1 MLIPNRIRTDTK
13 PSIIEDLN
21 SGYWYYNYDIQKT
34 QEYVPKEIID
44 DVEEISNV
52 ELKTMYNY
60 IQIKM
65 LGKPDY
71 KRCVEL
77 IIREYIT
84 QSQEFDLI
92 NSANKALIQGI
103 TDSQDIL
110 KYKEYLH
117 LVEIITSKVAKDLGK

>member
-1 MLIPNRIRTDTK
+1 
-13 PSIIEDLN
+13 
-21 SGYWYYNYDIQKT
+21 
-34 QEYVPKEIID
+34 
-44 DVEEISNV
+44 
-52 ELKTMYNY
+52 
-60 IQIKM
+60 M

-110 KYKEYLH
+110 KYKEYLD
-117 LVEIITSKVAKDLGK
+117 LVEIIKSKVSKDLGK

>member
-1 MLIPNRIRTDTK
+1 MLIPNRIRTGTK

-21 SGYWYYNYDIQKT
+21 SGYWYYNYDIQET
-34 QEYVPKEIID
+34 QEYVVKEVID
-44 DVEEISNV
+44 DAEKTNSI
-52 ELKTMYNY
+52 ELKTIYNY

-110 KYKEYLH
+110 KYKEYLD
-117 LVEIITSKVAKDLGK
+117 LVEIIKSKVSKDLGK

>member
-1 MLIPNRIRTDTK
+1 MLIPNRIRTDNK
-13 PSIIEDLN
+13 PATIEDLN
-21 SGYWYYNYDIQKT
+21 SGYWYYNYDIQET
-34 QEYVPKEIID
+34 QEYIPKEIID

-110 KYKEYLH
+110 KYKEYLD
-117 LVEIITSKVAKDLGK
+117 LVEIIKSKVAKDLGK